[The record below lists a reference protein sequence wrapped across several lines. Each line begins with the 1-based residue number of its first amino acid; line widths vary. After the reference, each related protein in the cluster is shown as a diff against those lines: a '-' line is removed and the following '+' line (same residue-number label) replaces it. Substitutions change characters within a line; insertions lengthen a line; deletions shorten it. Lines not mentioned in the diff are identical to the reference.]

1 MALSREYH
9 RVSEMNRIMRDHLDF
24 LCNVEIE
31 EELTEPDAL
40 PKRIIRDRMN
50 PLELRPLEFRVTF
63 GMSKEFFKDLLDL
76 LKPQLTREQQHNE
89 GNLQP
94 IHRLAIFL
102 QFLCTNRFHKSVAS
116 QSTVTIT
123 VNSVSRVVAT
133 LKSKYVQ
140 CPDMEE
146 GNRIAKSLF
155 DFLDIRQLPALN
167 KLL

>member
-1 MALSREYH
+1 
-9 RVSEMNRIMRDHLDF
+9 MRDHLDF

-31 EELTEPDAL
+31 EELTEPAAL

-116 QSTVTIT
+116 QFYLRVSQSTVTIT
-123 VNSVSRVVAT
+123 VNSVSRVVAS

-140 CPDMEE
+140 LPDMEE